1 MSIFDVPL
9 SEIREPNELAHFGVK
24 GMKWGQRRAKKRSEI
39 KARIAKQGGAK
50 ISLMYDKNSPQHYV
64 NGTFGTGTLRA
75 RGLSKALIRS
85 KGARRK
91 ALGRAIVIQKARSNR
106 RWKNTPLAAPVTP
119 DSETAIRPLARPGS
133 GTGRTTTTPAI
144 EAGSSAST
152 FVNVV
157 GSASED

>member
-1 MSIFDVPL
+1 MRIFDVPL

-24 GMKWGQRRAKKRSEI
+24 GLKWGRRRAKKRSEI
-39 KARIAKQGGAK
+39 KARNAKQGRAK
-50 ISLMYDKNSPQHYV
+50 ISLIYDKKSPQHYV
-64 NGTFGTGTLRA
+64 DGTFGTGTLRA
-75 RGLSKALIRS
+75 RGLSKALIKS

-106 RWKNTPLAAPVTP
+106 RWPERSAALVTP
-119 DSETAIRPLARPGS
+119 DSKTATRPPARPGS

-144 EAGSSAST
+144 EAESSASM
-152 FVNVV
+152 FGSVA